1 MCQTFICVPTLPL
14 LSAPAHT
21 GDSPRTRLHCASLE
35 SSDATVAN
43 GFQRSGAG
51 SLHEIHMHQRCY
63 GCFSSFLLGKPHE
76 HCTADV
82 GTV

>member
-1 MCQTFICVPTLPL
+1 MCQTLICVPTLPL

-43 GFQRSGAG
+43 GRAFKGRGLGPCTRYTCTNAVMAV
-51 SLHEIHMHQRCY
+51 SLLSC
-63 GCFSSFLLGKPHE
+63 
-76 HCTADV
+76 
-82 GTV
+82 